1 MKIASELRRRL
12 AVCGITSQPTNA
24 KVPDVVIQLRFLID
38 ESEEQPH
45 ELHTLEVCRIADYSF
60 SFDYCMNS

>member
-1 MKIASELRRRL
+1 MKIASELRGLL

-24 KVPDVVIQLRFLID
+24 KVPDVVIQLPFLIY
-38 ESEEQPH
+38 ESEQPH